1 MTPARETTPRE
12 NIEQSLLD
20 RLVDGELSDVE
31 QRELLTRLD
40 RADGG
45 WRRLALTFVES
56 QSLGKDFRELLG
68 TARPNASTMTPTGAR
83 SARVWTPANIML
95 AACCAGLLAGVGLT
109 WHQFPGSSRVGGPVE
124 KETAAPQEV
133 AATDWRQT
141 VRVNTASLAGSGVEV
156 PLMNVSDVNPDW
168 LNSRSG
174 VPRHVREA
182 LLESGQ
188 EFEETRRLIPFQ
200 LEDGRWG
207 VLPVDEVH
215 FVDPPA
221 FQ

>member
-12 NIEQSLLD
+12 EIEQSLLD

-109 WHQFPGSSRVGGPVE
+109 WHQFPGGAAVHAPGMT
-124 KETAAPQEV
+124 ETAATQQV
-133 AATDWRQT
+133 TATERPQT
-141 VRVNTASLAGSGVEV
+141 VRINTASLAGSGVEV

-168 LNSRSG
+168 LNSRG
-174 VPRHVREA
+174 AVPRHVREA
-182 LLESGQ
+182 LQESGQ
-188 EFEETRRLIPFQ
+188 EFEVNRRLIPFQ

-207 VLPVDEVH
+207 VLPVDEVR
-215 FVDPPA
+215 FVDPPT

>member
-12 NIEQSLLD
+12 DVEQSLLD
-20 RLVDGELSDVE
+20 RLVDGELSDAQ
-31 QRELLTRLD
+31 QRELLARLD
-40 RADGG
+40 RADSG

-56 QSLGKDFRELLG
+56 QSLGKDLRELLG
-68 TARPNASTMTPTGAR
+68 AERPVPAALSPSVARPAR
-83 SARVWTPANIML
+83 AWTPANIML

-109 WHQFPGSSRVGGPVE
+109 WRQFPGEPGARGPVAS
-124 KETAAPQEV
+124 ETTEPQQV
-133 AATDWRQT
+133 AVTDRPQT
-141 VRVNTASLAGSGVEV
+141 VRVNTASFGGSGVEV
-156 PLMNVSDVNPDW
+156 PLVNASEVNPDW
-168 LNSRSG
+168 LNSRG
-174 VPRHVREA
+174 TVPRHVREA

-188 EFEETRRLIPFQ
+188 EFEVDRRLIPFQ

-207 VLPVDEVH
+207 VLPVDEVR